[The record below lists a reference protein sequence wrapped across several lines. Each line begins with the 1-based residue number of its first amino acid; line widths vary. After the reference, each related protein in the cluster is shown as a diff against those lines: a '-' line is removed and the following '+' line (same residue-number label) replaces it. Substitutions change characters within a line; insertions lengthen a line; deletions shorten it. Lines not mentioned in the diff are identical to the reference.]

1 VTPTDQLSRFEVP
14 IWAAANGH
22 HGFSA
27 AAARAR
33 VMTSHE
39 HARRQVV
46 QSLAIYRREADCC
59 HPLSFAMC
67 PACVTTR
74 DLVLGRTAERRRT
87 PISRRRC
94 SGSRPWTA
102 VLSMIPANR
111 PGHHVAAEGSS
122 WPTPGAGN
130 SMQRSQPPPPR
141 DYGEIESNRPKP
153 GRSASLTRT
162 EIRRTQRR
170 RPHQRGDC
178 RQPTY
183 RKATD
188 ALISA

>member
-1 VTPTDQLSRFEVP
+1 MMISRSWP
-14 IWAAANGH
+14 
-22 HGFSA
+22 
-27 AAARAR
+27 
-33 VMTSHE
+33 
-39 HARRQVV
+39 
-46 QSLAIYRREADCC
+46 RREADCC
-59 HPLSFAMC
+59 HPLSFAMW

-102 VLSMIPANR
+102 VLSMSPANR

-130 SMQRSQPPPPR
+130 SMQRSQHPR
-141 DYGEIESNRPKP
+141 DYGRSNQTGRNPDGRQARPERKST
-153 GRSASLTRT
+153 GLNAADRTSA
-162 EIRRTQRR
+162 
-170 RPHQRGDC
+170 HQRGDC